1 MRHVEYPEIAHDIF
15 KRHSHS
21 TSTPLRLTVATQGNF
36 TAVVVCHADGSTSM
50 GISKR
55 HTGDPTLVRYAKALR
70 NCFKNKALQ
79 ALFFY
84 IIRKYQGDTEKPDI
98 GFRLAYSR
106 ALQNR
111 KNNPYLWNGVI

>member
-79 ALFFY
+79 ALPRNP
-84 IIRKYQGDTEKPDI
+84 ILVLDSLTRELCRTERITPTFGMVSSDE
-98 GFRLAYSR
+98 
-106 ALQNR
+106 
-111 KNNPYLWNGVI
+111 